1 MPSTVGAWPARG
13 DARDK
18 AVKAFGLTLNL
29 QDDADKIVAY
39 RRAHQTVWPEVTSR
53 LRECGVQQMQI
64 FLRGTRM
71 FMYLLTEDSFDPATD
86 FAHIN
91 EDPASARWNALMA
104 DLQARSPEAN
114 PDEWWAPMELVFDL
128 TWPQHQSR

>member
-1 MPSTVGAWPARG
+1 
-13 DARDK
+13 
-18 AVKAFGLTLNL
+18 VKTFGLTLNL
-29 QDDADKIVAY
+29 QNDVDKIAAY
-39 RRAHQTVWPEVTSR
+39 KSAHLAVWPAVTDR
-53 LRECGVQQMQI
+53 LRECGIQEMQI
-64 FLRGTRM
+64 FVRGTRM
-71 FMYLLTEDSFDPATD
+71 FMYLVTDDDFDPARD
-86 FAHIN
+86 FARIN